1 MKSKFRPVT
10 LAIAAAFA
18 IAGCSPSGEQST
30 ADSSVA
36 AALPVDLSAI
46 QTPISQF
53 SAADLEPTIDACT
66 DLNGFVNSRWLA
78 TNQVPSD
85 RTSWGSFELLAERS
99 LETQKAI
106 AESAMKSSPDAN
118 PIAGLVGDFYAAGLD
133 VETAN
138 AAGLAPIQAQ
148 LDAIAALDGSEA
160 IATYLRQ
167 SYADGQ
173 GFLFGF
179 FGNADFM
186 DSNTVI
192 AYAGQG
198 GLGLP
203 EKAYYLEDR
212 EDYTRIRTA
221 YLDHVAKILELAG
234 AEPEAAAASAQQVL
248 DFETRLA
255 QASLSR
261 VELRDPAKRYNPVTL
276 DQADAMTPNFPW
288 SQFFETLGL
297 ERPET
302 FSLAMT
308 DFFGAFDAMLADTPP
323 DAWQSYLRFH
333 TIDNMAPFLTEALEQ
348 QNFAFYGKTLRGQ
361 QEQQERWK
369 RVLNTLNGSIGEAL
383 GQLYVEVAFPPESKA
398 KMQTLVANLS
408 DALKVRLEGLEW
420 MGEETKAKALEKWA
434 SFTPKIGYPDKWR
447 AWDGL
452 ILSRDSYA
460 ANVLATQGFNYRFM
474 LSKIGKPV
482 DRSEWFMTP
491 QTVNAYYSPQRNEI
505 VFPAAILQPP
515 FFDPEADDALN
526 YGGIVAVIG
535 HEMIHGYDDQG
546 SKFAA
551 DGTFS
556 NWWTEA
562 DRANFEARTDLLVEQ
577 FNGYEA
583 LPGLHVNGKLTLGE
597 NIADLGGLTVAYDAL
612 KRAQGERFSDPM
624 IDGYSQS
631 QRFFMNWATIWRRNF
646 TEEELKVRL
655 NTDSHAP
662 ANFRAIGAPSNM
674 DSFSAAFECSAP
686 APMVRG
692 GGEQVVIW

>member
-1 MKSKFRPVT
+1 MKSKFRPIT

-30 ADSSVA
+30 ADSSGA
-36 AALPVDLSAI
+36 TALPVDLSAI

-78 TNQVPSD
+78 TNPVPSD

-99 LETQKAI
+99 LEIQKAI
-106 AESAMKSSPDAN
+106 AESAMQASPDAN

-148 LDAIAALDGSEA
+148 LDAIAALDGSKA
-160 IATYLRQ
+160 IASYLRQ

-179 FGNADFM
+179 FANADFM
-186 DSNTVI
+186 DSNKVI
-192 AYAGQG
+192 AYGSQG

-212 EDYTRIRTA
+212 EDYTHIRSA
-221 YLDHVAKILELAG
+221 YLEHIARTLELAG
-234 AEPEAAAASAQQVL
+234 ADPEAAAASAQQVM

-255 QASLSR
+255 RASLSR

-276 DQADAMTPNFPW
+276 EQADTLTPNFSW
-288 SQFFETLGL
+288 SQFFEALGVD
-297 ERPET
+297 RPET

-420 MGEETKAKALEKWA
+420 MGEDTKAKALEKWA

-482 DRSEWFMTP
+482 DRDEWFMTP

-556 NWWTEA
+556 NWWSEA

-612 KRAQGERFSDPM
+612 KRAQGESFSDPM

-662 ANFRAIGAPSNM
+662 ANFRAVGAPSNM

-692 GGEQVVIW
+692 GDAQVVIW

>member
-1 MKSKFRPVT
+1 MKFKFRPIT

-30 ADSSVA
+30 ADSSGA

-78 TNQVPSD
+78 TNPVPSD

-99 LETQKAI
+99 LEIQKAI
-106 AESAMKSSPDAN
+106 AESAMQASPDAN

-160 IATYLRQ
+160 IANYLRQ

-179 FGNADFM
+179 FANADFM
-186 DSNTVI
+186 DSNKVI
-192 AYAGQG
+192 AYGSQG

-212 EDYTRIRTA
+212 EDYTRIRSA
-221 YLDHVAKILELAG
+221 YLEHIARTLELAG
-234 AEPEAAAASAQQVL
+234 ADPEAAAASAQQVM

-255 QASLSR
+255 RASLSR

-276 DQADAMTPNFPW
+276 EQADALTPNFSW
-288 SQFFETLGL
+288 SQFFEALGVD
-297 ERPET
+297 RPET

-323 DAWQSYLRFH
+323 EAWQSYLRFH

-420 MGEETKAKALEKWA
+420 MGEDTKAKALEKWA

-447 AWDGL
+447 DWDGL

-556 NWWTEA
+556 NWWSEA

-612 KRAQGERFSDPM
+612 KRAQGESFSDPM

-662 ANFRAIGAPSNM
+662 ANFRAVGAPSNM

-686 APMVRG
+686 APMVRSG
-692 GGEQVVIW
+692 DAQVVIW